1 MDFGLS
7 FNPAQQSQDP
17 MNPQQGGGQTPIQ
30 DAIRT
35 LSLRIPTFRGPGIAP
50 QPLMQSQGSMGVM
63 GAQGMPGGLQQILEQ
78 MFGGQQRQM
87 GQGTSS
93 QGEPGIPM
101 PRPVPKFT
109 PGQTAPSGGPT
120 TGGRG
125 PVTDMGGY
133 DAPQDPG
140 HFFPGQW
147 PG

>member
-17 MNPQQGGGQTPIQ
+17 MNSQQGGGQTPIQ

-63 GAQGMPGGLQQILEQ
+63 GGQGMPGGLQQILAQ
-78 MFGGQQRQM
+78 IFGQRPQ
-87 GQGTSS
+87 GQG
-93 QGEPGIPM
+93 M
-101 PRPVPKFT
+101 P
-109 PGQTAPSGGPT
+109 AP
-120 TGGRG
+120 
-125 PVTDMGGY
+125 
-133 DAPQDPG
+133 APQSSVPLPNFKPGATGPSTPSFNAGGSQPNMPKTDPGFDTTPDPG
-140 HFFPGQW
+140 HFFPGNW